1 MPQKLG
7 IGSDLDGI
15 YLESAPQTKQTID
28 NLLSGTFG
36 ASVLASKAK
45 DCLALVSVIFKACT
59 NSLLLGGSDD
69 FLTNSD
75 FDLANSGSGFTLA
88 VPFFC
93 RICLKAVAFSGEN
106 PCPGE
111 YPDDFTEFFEG
122 VAEFCCSGVVEPF
135 TGAFSQIFP

>member
-1 MPQKLG
+1 MACSKLEARG
-7 IGSDLDGI
+7 HLLHKTGTPPKQISRECIHLK
-15 YLESAPQTKQTID
+15 SAPQTKQTLD
-28 NLLSGTFG
+28 NLLSGTLG

-111 YPDDFTEFFEG
+111 YPDDVTEFFEG
-122 VAEFCCSGVVEPF
+122 VE
-135 TGAFSQIFP
+135 